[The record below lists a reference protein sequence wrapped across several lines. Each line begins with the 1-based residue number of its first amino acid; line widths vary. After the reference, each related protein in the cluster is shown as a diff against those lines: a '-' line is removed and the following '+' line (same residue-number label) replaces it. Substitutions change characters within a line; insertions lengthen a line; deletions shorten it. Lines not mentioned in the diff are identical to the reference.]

1 MLHKYKIDSKWT
13 GQVMKEI
20 SGKQK
25 TKSDFLPQEIM
36 VDKTI
41 IQKPQKIVTEFNKLF
56 TSVELTL
63 AGKIP
68 DTEKS
73 FQDFF
78 TSQNKKCSLRN

>member
-1 MLHKYKIDSKWT
+1 
-13 GQVMKEI
+13 MKEI
-20 SGKQK
+20 TGKKK
-25 TKSDFLPQEIM
+25 TKSNLLPQEIL

-41 IQKPQKIVTEFNKLF
+41 TQNPQKIATEFNKFF
-56 TSVELTL
+56 TLVGLTL

>member
-1 MLHKYKIDSKWT
+1 
-13 GQVMKEI
+13 MKEI

-41 IQKPQKIVTEFNKLF
+41 IQNPQKIATEFNKFF

-78 TSQNKKCSLRN
+78 TPQNKKCSLRN